1 MAVIIIIDYDVQ
13 PQSQCYAALSVSLT
27 RLVSVSV
34 SLSHHILLVVFSVR
48 FALVAAQ
55 SLPLIQIAGK
65 YIYRIYITKIR
76 CNCKE

>member
-1 MAVIIIIDYDVQ
+1 MAVIIIIDYEYDVL

-34 SLSHHILLVVFSVR
+34 SLSHHILVVFSVR

-65 YIYRIYITKIR
+65 YIEYTSPK
-76 CNCKE
+76 

>member
-1 MAVIIIIDYDVQ
+1 MAVIMIIDYDVQ

-27 RLVSVSV
+27 RFVSVSV
-34 SLSHHILLVVFSVR
+34 SLSHHILVVVFSVR

-65 YIYRIYITKIR
+65 YIEYTSPK
-76 CNCKE
+76 